1 MPYLARK
8 KELVHFSLCTT
19 QFGIIISV
27 GEYAFSIDG
36 MLKLIILGRDYIC
49 FFLMVG

>member
-19 QFGIIISV
+19 QFGIIISI

-36 MLKLIILGRDYIC
+36 MLKLILGRDYTY